1 MEITTLF
8 IKITYQF
15 LNLSHKSSIHDCFHF
30 GNSRTFKEMNGYFGA
45 AHGFVLSVTLK
56 ILLFFLQ
63 VQIYY
68 FSCKQATIFVLLL
81 TKSSIL
87 KK

>member
-1 MEITTLF
+1 
-8 IKITYQF
+8 
-15 LNLSHKSSIHDCFHF
+15 
-30 GNSRTFKEMNGYFGA
+30 
-45 AHGFVLSVTLK
+45 LSVTLK

-87 KK
+87 KNDLADHILS